1 MPRRLLFL
9 LVLTMLFAS
18 PRGLA
23 LGAVGKLNH
32 SQTTLEWLFNARN
45 DRDGN
50 PNTRV
55 YLVVGGQRYFVMRDT
70 AQFSVVER
78 DKFKE
83 HDVPASAV
91 AACASWWAGSGE
103 ELYVIRRGRSLIV
116 YIRYLDEQSDVGRY
130 KRLKVITPRR

>member
-1 MPRRLLFL
+1 MRRLFLFL
-9 LVLTMLFAS
+9 MVLTMLFAV
-18 PRGLA
+18 PCGVA
-23 LGAVGKLNH
+23 MAAGGKFNH
-32 SQTTLEWLFNARN
+32 SQTTLEWLFDARN

-78 DKFKE
+78 EQYKD
-83 HDVPASAV
+83 HGVPASAV

-103 ELYVIRRGRSLIV
+103 ELYVTRRGRQLIV
-116 YIRYLDEQSDVGRY
+116 YIRYLDEQSQTGRY